1 MAAETP
7 IASQPDAVERRPQP
21 IPSVPFT
28 RQMWLTALA
37 KQGRIV
43 RTGTSAQ
50 FASLIKSDLA
60 RWKKVVV
67 DAKIAVD

>member
-1 MAAETP
+1 
-7 IASQPDAVERRPQP
+7 
-21 IPSVPFT
+21 
-28 RQMWLTALA
+28 MWLTALA

-67 DAKIAVD
+67 DAKITAY